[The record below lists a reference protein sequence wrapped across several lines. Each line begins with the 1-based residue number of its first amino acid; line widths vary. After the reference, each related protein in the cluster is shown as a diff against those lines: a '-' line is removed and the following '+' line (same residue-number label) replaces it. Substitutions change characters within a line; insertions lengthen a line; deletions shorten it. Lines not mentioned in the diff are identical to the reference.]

1 MFSNEHISWLHSS
14 NSVCDISYHCIF
26 IIVYNVVAYDHLKSN
41 ACAHLKRLEY
51 HHLEAGRGQWVVICS
66 CLIRQLPS
74 TLHWVSTSSEN
85 STSALSPLVKSAE
98 LQDAFNS
105 PKVHSAHIAQCH
117 SLLAQSFFLKLM
129 LTVKFVQPAAKENKA
144 LLWHQFQDTGEDKV
158 GCFCPGR
165 SSSISDSQKFWF
177 AFEIWSQAVSCCMK
191 MKEVYPPPPTSCQKG
206 ANS

>member
-1 MFSNEHISWLHSS
+1 MFSSEQEKFLPQKERLTSLTQPSLW
-14 NSVCDISYHCIF
+14 CILSMDF
-26 IIVYNVVAYDHLKSN
+26 YNCLQCSYDHLKSN

-74 TLHWVSTSSEN
+74 TLHWVSTSSEK

-117 SLLAQSFFLKLM
+117 SLLAQ
-129 LTVKFVQPAAKENKA
+129 
-144 LLWHQFQDTGEDKV
+144 
-158 GCFCPGR
+158 
-165 SSSISDSQKFWF
+165 I
-177 AFEIWSQAVSCCMK
+177 
-191 MKEVYPPPPTSCQKG
+191 SCQLWSLYNQLQKKTKHCSDT
-206 ANS
+206 NSRTLERTK